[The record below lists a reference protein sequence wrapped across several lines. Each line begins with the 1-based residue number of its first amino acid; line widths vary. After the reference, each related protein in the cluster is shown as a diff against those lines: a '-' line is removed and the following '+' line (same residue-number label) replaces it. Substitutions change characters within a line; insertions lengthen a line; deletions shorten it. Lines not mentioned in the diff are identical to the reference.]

1 MAWGRREREEGEV
14 YGRRKGAEAEWKKG
28 GGGGGGEWRWTE
40 IAKWAGRAFFMD
52 FEAGPA

>member
-1 MAWGRREREEGEV
+1 V